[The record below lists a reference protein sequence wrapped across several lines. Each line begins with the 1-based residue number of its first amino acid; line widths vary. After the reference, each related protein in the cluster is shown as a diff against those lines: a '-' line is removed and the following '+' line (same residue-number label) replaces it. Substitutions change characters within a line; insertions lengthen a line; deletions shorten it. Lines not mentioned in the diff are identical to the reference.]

1 MNMKLASIAI
11 YVLAPLNVVFSQ
23 EPANTVNAGVDTAL
37 RQVAEFH
44 GAAGVFA
51 VAGYRMGEHA
61 LRELKEPRGSFNL
74 DVTHETPLEVQY
86 SCIADG
92 WQAATGVSAGKLN
105 LHLIQVPAQDL
116 KTTVKDR
123 KTGEELIFYL
133 QPAFLKKYLNL
144 PHDKQPAAAREVATM
159 PEEEIFTVRKMQTPL
174 LKERD
179 SQH

>member
-61 LRELKEPRGSFNL
+61 LRELKEPRGRLRASR
-74 DVTHETPLEVQY
+74 LE
-86 SCIADG
+86 
-92 WQAATGVSAGKLN
+92 
-105 LHLIQVPAQDL
+105 
-116 KTTVKDR
+116 
-123 KTGEELIFYL
+123 
-133 QPAFLKKYLNL
+133 
-144 PHDKQPAAAREVATM
+144 
-159 PEEEIFTVRKMQTPL
+159 
-174 LKERD
+174 
-179 SQH
+179 